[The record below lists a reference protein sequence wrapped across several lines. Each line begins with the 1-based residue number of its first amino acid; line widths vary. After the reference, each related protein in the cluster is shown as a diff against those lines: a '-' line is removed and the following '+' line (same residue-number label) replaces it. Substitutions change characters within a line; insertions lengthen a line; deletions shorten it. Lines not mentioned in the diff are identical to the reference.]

1 MCTIKGIERTVLTV
15 LGVFKKIVLCL
26 TPWTIYLFFYVYT
39 RPEQGVIWFMLLL
52 PGSVEMDKE
61 ISESEVF
68 DIRKGEETLA
78 AKPWSHLWRYTKIS
92 SPQIED

>member
-1 MCTIKGIERTVLTV
+1 MPYTLNHI
-15 LGVFKKIVLCL
+15 
-26 TPWTIYLFFYVYT
+26 PFFYLYT

-78 AKPWSHLWRYTKIS
+78 AKAMVTLMAVHRDKLALK
-92 SPQIED
+92 

>member
-1 MCTIKGIERTVLTV
+1 MGA
-15 LGVFKKIVLCL
+15 GGFKRLFYAL
-26 TPWTIYLFFYVYT
+26 HLEPYTFFFYVYT